1 MSNIDERIAQWEKMT
16 AEAPDGMSWF
26 SLANAYRDAQ
36 RDAEA
41 AAAYENAISLD
52 PTMSR
57 AYQLLGQTLIKLDR
71 KHEAGPMLTQGY
83 NIAAQ
88 RGDVMPQKAIGE
100 LLQKIGLPV
109 PKVQIE
115 QPKVEITGDQILDR
129 HTGTPGTKMP
139 DPPMRGKLG
148 RFIFDHFSQETWRQ
162 WIAQGTKVINELRL
176 DFSRDDHQKIYD
188 EQMMDYLGISKD
200 ELEKYDPNAAQK

>member
-26 SLANAYRDAQ
+26 SLGNAYRDAE

-41 AAAYENAISLD
+41 AAAYENAIQLD

-57 AYQLLGQTLIKLDR
+57 AYQLFGQILIKLDR
-71 KHEAGPMLTQGY
+71 KHEAGPILTQGY
-83 NIAAQ
+83 NVAAK

-100 LLQKIGLPV
+100 LLEKLGLAVPQV
-109 PKVQIE
+109 QVEKPKVQI
-115 QPKVEITGDQILDR
+115 TGDQVLDR
-129 HTGTPGTKMP
+129 LTGTPGNKMP

-148 RFIFDHFSQETWRQ
+148 AFIFAHYSMETWRN

-176 DFSRDDHQKIYD
+176 DFSRDDHQKVYD
-188 EQMMDYLGISKD
+188 QHMMEYLGISQD
-200 ELEKYDPNAAQK
+200 EVDNFEPDQV

>member
-26 SLANAYRDAQ
+26 SLANAYRDAE
-36 RDAEA
+36 RDSEA
-41 AAAYENAISLD
+41 AAAYENAIQLD

-71 KHEAGPMLTQGY
+71 NHEAGPILTQGY
-83 NIAAQ
+83 NIAAK

-100 LLQKIGLPV
+100 LLKKLDLPV
-109 PKVQIE
+109 PEVEVEK
-115 QPKVEITGDQILDR
+115 PKVEITGDQVLDKL
-129 HTGTPGTKMP
+129 TGIPGNKMP
-139 DPPMRGKLG
+139 DPPMRGKIG
-148 RFIFDHFSQETWRQ
+148 QYIYANYSQETWRN

-176 DFSRDDHQKIYD
+176 DFSREDHQKVYD
-188 EQMMDYLGISKD
+188 QHMMEYLGFTMEDVEAFEPES
-200 ELEKYDPNAAQK
+200 A